1 MPNLE
6 FDRSIFT
13 LQEVANS
20 ISRTIL
26 LRYSSAFWVQAE
38 MNKLNFYQRSG
49 HCYPE
54 LVEKRDGKIIAQMKA
69 TLWKEDY
76 ARIDAR
82 FRSLLNE
89 PLKDGIK
96 ILFQAKVTYDAVH
109 GLSLWIMDIDPAYT
123 LGDLEREKLLSI
135 QRLRTEGIFDD
146 NKSKQLPLLPKRI
159 AVISIETSKGYAD
172 FINVLQHN
180 PFGYPFFHMLFPS
193 LLQGDKAAAQILTQ
207 LKRIKKVRH
216 HFDAVAI
223 IRGGGGDVGLSCY
236 NHYQLAKAICQ
247 FPIPVLTGIGHST
260 NETVSELVAHTN
272 AITPTKLAEWLIHQ
286 VHQFALPV
294 TEAGNRIA
302 HATEMLLSRNT
313 HEIQHLAKSLRAAVH
328 AHIQEEGYAVKTYR
342 HNLWS
347 FSQRY
352 ITQHMHHLLL
362 QENTIQHLDP
372 AKVLQRGY
380 SITLHNG
387 KPITS
392 IHSLQTGNILST
404 KLATGTIVSVVQST
418 EPNHEQEK

>member
-146 NKSKQLPLLPKRI
+146 NKSKQLPFCR
-159 AVISIETSKGYAD
+159 
-172 FINVLQHN
+172 
-180 PFGYPFFHMLFPS
+180 
-193 LLQGDKAAAQILTQ
+193 
-207 LKRIKKVRH
+207 
-216 HFDAVAI
+216 
-223 IRGGGGDVGLSCY
+223 
-236 NHYQLAKAICQ
+236 
-247 FPIPVLTGIGHST
+247 
-260 NETVSELVAHTN
+260 N
-272 AITPTKLAEWLIHQ
+272 A
-286 VHQFALPV
+286 
-294 TEAGNRIA
+294 
-302 HATEMLLSRNT
+302 
-313 HEIQHLAKSLRAAVH
+313 
-328 AHIQEEGYAVKTYR
+328 
-342 HNLWS
+342 
-347 FSQRY
+347 
-352 ITQHMHHLLL
+352 
-362 QENTIQHLDP
+362 
-372 AKVLQRGY
+372 
-380 SITLHNG
+380 
-387 KPITS
+387 
-392 IHSLQTGNILST
+392 
-404 KLATGTIVSVVQST
+404 
-418 EPNHEQEK
+418 